1 MAALLTCSGAAL
13 TNFHTSLLVPVF
25 LFFFF
30 FTWSFFLPPYFFRAT
45 ATVTTRIRTRLRTA
59 LNAHSYT
66 HVHNWRAFGCCCT
79 YILLVYDC
87 FFLFY
92 IHTYTYLIVAS
103 LLFKA
108 SRFTPRF
115 VGWRSPSSFLFCG
128 SEVKRVEAFPLHAL
142 FSFLI
147 SAFLIALAFY
157 FLVSFFFSVFFF
169 SSLLFIVFGL
179 FRFDYRSK
187 NRVLKKAKTKIV
199 GIFLW
204 AFVPRFRVH
213 SPLTNSSLFNYNNFK
228 CVFFFNLF
236 FPLFSFYR
244 QLEQCYAAQSAGAQ
258 THAHAYV

>member
-1 MAALLTCSGAAL
+1 MAALLTCSDAAL

-30 FTWSFFLPPYFFRAT
+30 TWSFFLPPYFFRAI
-45 ATVTTRIRTRLRTA
+45 ATVTTRIRTRLRTP

-157 FLVSFFFSVFFF
+157 FLVSFFFF
-169 SSLLFIVFGL
+169 
-179 FRFDYRSK
+179 
-187 NRVLKKAKTKIV
+187 
-199 GIFLW
+199 
-204 AFVPRFRVH
+204 
-213 SPLTNSSLFNYNNFK
+213 
-228 CVFFFNLF
+228 CVFFFL
-236 FPLFSFYR
+236 LCFS
-244 QLEQCYAAQSAGAQ
+244 
-258 THAHAYV
+258 